1 MSQSGQKVISQG
13 TNENSKSKRAN
24 CLKRGKTRV
33 TKPRLVLA
41 LNLIGRERGAGLLDQ
56 SQSEGK
62 QNQSKTTLILILLG
76 VYFAHLFELF
86 I

>member
-1 MSQSGQKVISQG
+1 MISQG
-13 TNENSKSKRAN
+13 TNENSKSKQAN

-33 TKPRLVLA
+33 TKSRLVLA
-41 LNLIGRERGAGLLDQ
+41 LNLIGRGKSVGLLDQ

-62 QNQSKTTLILILLG
+62 QNQSKTTHILILLG
-76 VYFAHLFELF
+76 VYFADLFELF

>member
-1 MSQSGQKVISQG
+1 MISQG
-13 TNENSKSKRAN
+13 TNENSKSKQAN

-33 TKPRLVLA
+33 TKSRLVLA
-41 LNLIGRERGAGLLDQ
+41 LNLIGRGKSVGLLDQ

-62 QNQSKTTLILILLG
+62 QNQSKTTLVLILLG

>member
-1 MSQSGQKVISQG
+1 MISQG
-13 TNENSKSKRAN
+13 TNENSKSKQAN

-41 LNLIGRERGAGLLDQ
+41 FLNVIGRERSAGLLDQ